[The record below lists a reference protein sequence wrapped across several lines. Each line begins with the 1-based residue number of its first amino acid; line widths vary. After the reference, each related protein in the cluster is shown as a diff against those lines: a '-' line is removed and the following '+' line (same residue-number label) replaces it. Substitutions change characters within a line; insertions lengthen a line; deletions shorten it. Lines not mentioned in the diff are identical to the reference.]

1 MYKNTRIG
9 TATILSIKIQ
19 CREIFLSKYI
29 SCKIT
34 MTVTRK
40 GEMNT
45 ITVLFCTIYIQI
57 DQNFRYSFDT
67 TTWTMQLSWN
77 FRTVPIKIEK
87 LCAQETVDI

>member
-1 MYKNTRIG
+1 MTFLLSKITGCLTIIIDRMYKNTRIG

-29 SCKIT
+29 SCIIT

-67 TTWTMQLSWN
+67 TT
-77 FRTVPIKIEK
+77 
-87 LCAQETVDI
+87 